1 MCGCT
6 TRAGAAT
13 TFAGRRYRS
22 TFDAGQNEAAKACSF
37 RKLAAFDAMMPGG
50 RLAPS
55 ATTKQGDVMHIK
67 VSFPF
72 QAAYIPPRMRVT
84 RTETFVGETY
94 IDIDQLPG
102 TAGQPGT
109 ISAAAF
115 AQEAASGGPTAH
127 DLLGIAPATPWPT
140 KRIDA
145 VEVTRIVRSNHAEVV
160 ARIREHAAKLAICGG
175 AVYNSADVTLAPA
188 HPHAQALKAPPAP
201 AMAI

>member
-1 MCGCT
+1 M
-6 TRAGAAT
+6 R
-13 TFAGRRYRS
+13 
-22 TFDAGQNEAAKACSF
+22 
-37 RKLAAFDAMMPGG
+37 
-50 RLAPS
+50 
-55 ATTKQGDVMHIK
+55 IK

-72 QAAYIPPRMRVT
+72 QAAYIPPRLRVS

-94 IDIDQLPG
+94 VDIDQLPG
-102 TAGQPGT
+102 TTGQPGA

-115 AQEAASGGPTAH
+115 AQEAASGGLTAR

-145 VEVTRIVRSNHAEVV
+145 VEVTHIVRSNHAEVV
-160 ARIREHAAKLAICGG
+160 ARIRQYAAKLAICGG
-175 AVYNSADVTLAPA
+175 AVYKSADVTLAPA

>member
-1 MCGCT
+1 
-6 TRAGAAT
+6 
-13 TFAGRRYRS
+13 
-22 TFDAGQNEAAKACSF
+22 
-37 RKLAAFDAMMPGG
+37 MMPGR

-55 ATTKQGDVMHIK
+55 ATTKQGDIMHIK

-72 QAAYIPPRMRVT
+72 QAAYIPPRLRVA

-94 IDIDQLPG
+94 VDIDQLPG
-102 TAGQPGT
+102 TTGQPGA

-115 AQEAASGGPTAH
+115 AQEAASGGPTAR
-127 DLLGIAPATPWPT
+127 DLLGIAAVTPWPT

-160 ARIREHAAKLAICGG
+160 ARIRQHAAKLAICGG
-175 AVYNSADVTLAPA
+175 AVCKAADATLAPA
-188 HPHAQALKAPPAP
+188 HPHAQALEAPP